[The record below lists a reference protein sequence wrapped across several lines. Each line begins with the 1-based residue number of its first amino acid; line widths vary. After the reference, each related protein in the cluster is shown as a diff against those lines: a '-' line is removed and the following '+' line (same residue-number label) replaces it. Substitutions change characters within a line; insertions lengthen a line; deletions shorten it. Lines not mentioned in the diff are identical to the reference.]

1 MEVIQID
8 NQNKFEVKLSNG
20 TYKIGEELITINDIC
35 NNKTIL
41 VDRIDNIKKIDEVKI
56 IIGYESN
63 KDNKPR
69 LTPEEYLKEREEL
82 ESKIFFDEDNN
93 IISDDLDNEYNY
105 KKWIRE
111 YTPVYKTITTESEPL
126 KIGRI
131 INCRLNTDNEY
142 ITSIYS
148 ITEKIDNTNDL
159 DLCIYNQPSAWLG
172 IVKNKMKEL
181 QIEYEEG
188 IDYSKTNNRKV
199 YGNSTHS
206 CIEYVKFT
214 NKFIFTGT
222 RFIKPRLLK
231 GTYEVLLER
240 YNEDK
245 KEIEEIIE
253 RNYNLHFNEL
263 SNDNTEV
270 LNELYN
276 KLNSISSL
284 VAKVNVKINS
294 YDDKKEL
301 LKSIILE
308 LLNKVHSC
316 MEMYSKLK
324 YK

>member
-8 NQNKFEVKLSNG
+8 NQNKFEIKLSNG

-199 YGNSTHS
+199 YSNSTHS

-222 RFIKPRLLK
+222 RFIKPQLLK

-301 LKSIILE
+301 L
-308 LLNKVHSC
+308 NKVHSC

>member
-8 NQNKFEVKLSNG
+8 NQNKFEIKLSNG

>member
-8 NQNKFEVKLSNG
+8 NQNKFEIKLSNG

-159 DLCIYNQPSAWLG
+159 DLCTYYQSLAWLG

-206 CIEYVKFT
+206 CIKYVVFT
-214 NKFIFTGT
+214 KKFIFTGT

-240 YNEDK
+240 YNKDK

-301 LKSIILE
+301 L
-308 LLNKVHSC
+308 NKVHSC